1 MKAVL
6 LISHGSRIA
15 KTKKE
20 VKSLVKVLKKKS
32 KIPIF
37 EYAFLEI
44 ESPSI
49 PEGIDRLVQ
58 KGAKEIL
65 LLLNFLNSGRHV
77 DIDIPRIVREAKC
90 KYPEIK
96 FKITKPVGQHLG
108 MVDVFLGMVSFFER
122 TK

>member
-77 DIDIPRIVREAKC
+77 DLDIPRIVREAQK
-90 KYPEIK
+90 KYPETKIK
-96 FKITKPVGQHLG
+96 VSGPVGQHPG
-108 MVDVFLGMVSFFER
+108 MVDVFCEMIR
-122 TK
+122 ND

>member
-15 KTKKE
+15 QTKKE

-49 PEGIDRLVQ
+49 PEGIDLCVRR
-58 KGAKEIL
+58 GAEEIVI
-65 LLLNFLNSGRHV
+65 LLNFLNAGRHV
-77 DIDIPRIVREAKC
+77 DKDIPRIAREAGL
-90 KYPEIK
+90 KYPKIK
-96 FKITKPVGQHLG
+96 FKITKPVGRHPG
-108 MVDVFLGMVSFFER
+108 MVDVFCEMIR
-122 TK
+122 ND